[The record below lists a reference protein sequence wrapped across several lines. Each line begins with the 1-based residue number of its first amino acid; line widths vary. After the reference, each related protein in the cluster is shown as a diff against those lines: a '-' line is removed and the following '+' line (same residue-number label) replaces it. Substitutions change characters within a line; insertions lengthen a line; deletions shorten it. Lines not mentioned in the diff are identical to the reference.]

1 MPRYR
6 RSSQEWFKAWDEII
20 SLEDKL
26 SRVKLSEL
34 SGASVQTIKALQTDW
49 MQQNSKV
56 KWNGKEFYLFIYIYS
71 HTFTPTEQEK
81 LK

>member
-34 SGASVQTIKALQTDW
+34 SGASVQVIKSLQTDW
-49 MQQNSKV
+49 MSGNNV

-71 HTFTPTEQEK
+71 HSLTPSEQEK